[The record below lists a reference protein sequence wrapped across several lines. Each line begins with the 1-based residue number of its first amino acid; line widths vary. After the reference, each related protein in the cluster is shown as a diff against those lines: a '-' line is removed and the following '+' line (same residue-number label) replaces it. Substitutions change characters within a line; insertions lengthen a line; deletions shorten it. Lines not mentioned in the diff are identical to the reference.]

1 MYISHKIYNMQYC
14 YFLYNSFPVRRLD
27 ATEAR
32 KKFSDVLNWV
42 CFGRETIV
50 VTRHGRDI
58 AAVVPMDKVTA
69 PPDFESKKPT
79 LSVGALSKGR
89 KHG

>member
-1 MYISHKIYNMQYC
+1 MYISYKIYNMQFY
-14 YFLYNSFPVRRLD
+14 YFLYNRFLVRRLD

-42 CFGRETIV
+42 CFGRETVV

-58 AAVVPMDKVTA
+58 AAVVPMDKADA
-69 PPDFESKKPT
+69 PDDVESRKPAS
-79 LSVGALSKGR
+79 SVGVASKGR